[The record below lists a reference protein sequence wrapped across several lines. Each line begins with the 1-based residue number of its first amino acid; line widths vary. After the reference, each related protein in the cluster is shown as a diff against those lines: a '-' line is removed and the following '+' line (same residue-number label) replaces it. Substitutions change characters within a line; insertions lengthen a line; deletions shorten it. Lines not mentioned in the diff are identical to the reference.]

1 MCLEFVSPAI
11 AEISTS
17 PRGRKPAVRVRDEP
31 VTGQR
36 LERAFVVRRC
46 IAPVMVTIIN
56 QNDVIVKRY
65 GSFILGKGA
74 QSRQEIKVCGA
85 QHETRALWLDF
96 ASVAKEMDRH
106 EIQP

>member
-1 MCLEFVSPAI
+1 
-11 AEISTS
+11 
-17 PRGRKPAVRVRDEP
+17 
-31 VTGQR
+31 
-36 LERAFVVRRC
+36 
-46 IAPVMVTIIN
+46 MVTIIN

-65 GSFILGKGA
+65 GSFILGFFEALNRDRKC
-74 QSRQEIKVCGA
+74 EVCGS